1 MGGELHPVVRSQ
13 PHREPGALHEP
24 VDGPREHPRHG
35 TDAHLR
41 SEGGTELEHRL
52 GDLGRL
58 AHRRVEAHVA
68 ARNRRV
74 GGDDLQDAQIECI
87 ERIAPR
93 PRDDDRAD
101 GVLVAQHRGHHHRLA
116 GNQPRPAVDHGAGG
130 RGVGDRGPFV
140 GVGFAA
146 FDRRQGDLVTD
157 LGTQIEARRVK
168 PVLVD
173 QLGDDRVGDLA
184 LRAGVRQTGAS
195 DRRRPIWAAAGRA
208 RGSRRRPQ
216 AVGAVPA
223 LAATPAATSSAA
235 RSSSG
240 RNARGERADPTRR
253 AIARPPER
261 SGAIRRAYRPSRVWV
276 ASRSTSSTTAAS
288 RASPRRCDGAPS
300 RAHRRGDGTA
310 GRPGS
315 DDPGRIEVEELA
327 EEPARRVIT
336 KRRHRH
342 AAAAGGR
349 CRLGLRGASRRGRR
363 VVASQ
368 PWVHDFQEA
377 RSSAGLLASPERGN
391 AMKIT

>member
-24 VDGPREHPRHG
+24 VDGPREHLRHR

-58 AHRRVEAHVA
+58 AHRRVEAHVS

-74 GGDDLQDAQIECI
+74 RGDDLQHAQIECI
-87 ERIAPR
+87 ERIASR

-140 GVGFAA
+140 GVRFAA
-146 FDRRQGDLVTD
+146 FDRRESDLVTD
-157 LGTQIEARRVK
+157 LGTQIEARGVE
-168 PVLVD
+168 PVLAD
-173 QLGDDRVGDLA
+173 QLGDDRVSDLA
-184 LRAGVRQTGAS
+184 LRAGVRQTGRERSQEAHLGQQPVAGAGR
-195 DRRRPIWAAAGRA
+195 DDVRRRLGRPRARRRAGGDQLRGTQLVGPERPRRARRPHQMGDRPAARAERCDQEGIPPIACLGRLAVDILDDRGQPGLAEAVRRRP
-208 RGSRRRPQ
+208 
-216 AVGAVPA
+216 
-223 LAATPAATSSAA
+223 L
-235 RSSSG
+235 
-240 RNARGERADPTRR
+240 
-253 AIARPPER
+253 
-261 SGAIRRAYRPSRVWV
+261 
-276 ASRSTSSTTAAS
+276 
-288 RASPRRCDGAPS
+288 ASPSG
-300 RAHRRGDGTA
+300 GDGTA

-327 EEPARRVIT
+327 EEPARRLVT
-336 KRRHRH
+336 KRGHRH

-349 CRLGLRGASRRGRR
+349 SRLGLRGASRRGRR

-368 PWVHDFQEA
+368 PWVHDSQEA